1 MAHLFDQLAP
11 SAQRVARFARV
22 ESGAVASS
30 SVTESSE
37 GLPAAP
43 DLSDVLAS
51 DSVVVTSDAAVIA
64 TDAAVLTS
72 DAAVIASLDDATLLG
87 LSEAAAELIR
97 NAESIAALAAGEIAH
112 RSRRELGYAGLAQR
126 TGHRT
131 AEALV
136 QSATR
141 STSPEAAKLVRVGT
155 IMVETDAA
163 ARLGE
168 LGDGSPTIEAPWAT
182 PLADA
187 VTAGAISTSQ
197 AESIRRGLGEP
208 TPEVTPASLRNA
220 ATRLVRDGLTID
232 ADRLFRLARSIRD
245 ELDAAGIADR
255 ERARKDA
262 RFLRFTPLADGMH
275 RLSGLLDPESAA
287 TIRGFFDQ
295 LTSPRRG
302 GLRFVADAE
311 QERAQSIIDDPRTT
325 EQIMHDGFV
334 DAIRIANETA
344 PETMLGAKR
353 LSVRILVTQNT
364 VNTRTGHG
372 RIEGLPDPISIASL
386 ERHLCDT
393 GILPVAFDDDGQCV
407 NVGRE
412 QRLFTRRQREGLA
425 TRDGGCLWPACDRP
439 PSWTEAHHINQWH
452 RDTGHTNLADGV
464 LLCRHH
470 HMLLP
475 RQPLG
480 NQPNRSQIL
489 AHPTTDPRPDTK
501 TQTATEQKR
510 GTSRPAHSGRPDA
523 PKPRQPEFNPR
534 QTRKLSAG

>member
-1 MAHLFDQLAP
+1 
-11 SAQRVARFARV
+11 
-22 ESGAVASS
+22 
-30 SVTESSE
+30 
-37 GLPAAP
+37 
-43 DLSDVLAS
+43 
-51 DSVVVTSDAAVIA
+51 
-64 TDAAVLTS
+64 
-72 DAAVIASLDDATLLG
+72 
-87 LSEAAAELIR
+87 
-97 NAESIAALAAGEIAH
+97 
-112 RSRRELGYAGLAQR
+112 
-126 TGHRT
+126 
-131 AEALV
+131 
-136 QSATR
+136 
-141 STSPEAAKLVRVGT
+141 VGT
-155 IMVETDAA
+155 IMVET
-163 ARLGE
+163 
-168 LGDGSPTIEAPWAT
+168 
-182 PLADA
+182 
-187 VTAGAISTSQ
+187 
-197 AESIRRGLGEP
+197 
-208 TPEVTPASLRNA
+208 
-220 ATRLVRDGLTID
+220 D

-262 RFLRFTPLADGMH
+262 RFLRITPLADGMH

-295 LTSPRRG
+295 PTSPRRG

-372 RIEGLPDPISIASL
+372 RIEGLPDPISIASV